1 MHAVLLF
8 VFRICAFVMV
18 YFSPIETT
26 CGFIEFEMCF
36 SNPNM
41 DQLNLLNK
49 EEMDQKIC
57 VLHLRNKTVLV
68 IVVSFN

>member
-1 MHAVLLF
+1 
-8 VFRICAFVMV
+8 MV

-49 EEMDQKIC
+49 EKMDQKMCYIYEARRC
-57 VLHLRNKTVLV
+57 
-68 IVVSFN
+68 

>member
-1 MHAVLLF
+1 MHAGLSF

-18 YFSPIETT
+18 YFSSIETT

-41 DQLNLLNK
+41 DQLNSLNK
-49 EEMDQKIC
+49 EKMDQKNMC
-57 VLHLRNKTVLV
+57 YTYKTRQ
-68 IVVSFN
+68 SS